1 MWETL
6 LWSPR
11 GNLDRVSQLCRDEGC
26 CVAAKTTVG
35 RLSWG
40 QRRPCKGCPSPAPSR
55 EPQSGRGV
63 QPAPQACL
71 GVGVERP
78 PLEQPLPSCRPASW
92 IPEDLKAAPTAAP
105 PPHPAFPPPSSLGRE
120 QALPAPGVPGRP
132 GTLLL
137 CSPAP
142 SSSPQKDAQAAGG
155 AGDTGVSARPKSGAV
170 MGGRAGLCRAAGARP
185 AWMKDGIPLPAL
197 SWGPQGHGAP

>member
-105 PPHPAFPPPSSLGRE
+105 PPSSLPSSLLPRQGAGSAGPRGAGE
-120 QALPAPGVPGRP
+120 TGDAAALLASPFLLPAER
-132 GTLLL
+132 
-137 CSPAP
+137 
-142 SSSPQKDAQAAGG
+142 
-155 AGDTGVSARPKSGAV
+155 RSGCR
-170 MGGRAGLCRAAGARP
+170 GGRGHWGLGEAEERGGDGGPCRV
-185 AWMKDGIPLPAL
+185 M
-197 SWGPQGHGAP
+197 QGGRR